1 MEINWGA
8 LLDKSVF
15 CLSGALDVIK
25 RGITWVCA
33 KAAPSILRK
42 HPHIV
47 AAAVVGISGV
57 AITAAAI
64 ASGPAL
70 LRFLLK
76 SLVNF
81 WGFGP
86 HGIVGGTSFHVVFPL
101 VTC

>member
-1 MEINWGA
+1 MSINWGA

-15 CLSGALDVIK
+15 YLSGALDVFK
-25 RGITWVCA
+25 RGITWVCS
-33 KAAPSILRK
+33 KAAPYIVRN
-42 HPHIV
+42 PHV
-47 AAAVVGISGV
+47 AAAVVGIAGV

-64 ASGPAL
+64 GSGPAL
-70 LRFLLK
+70 LRFLFK

-86 HGIVGGTSFHVVFPL
+86 CGIVGGTSFHAVLLP